1 MQAQHLIIMAVLL
14 PLSWVVLGYFV
25 WRAIVRI
32 HRRHA
37 AQTQLLHAE
46 IERLLQQQRDHER
59 MVKTV
64 PFTVSDRSALINIAQ
79 TLELAA
85 RTWKGLRA
93 TEQAARATAH
103 QQLLN
108 QFASRIHAYLAS
120 SKELSSQPLD
130 TQLIEWLNE
139 HGDLWGELETSTI
152 RFPHEAAT
160 EGYQH
165 LRDALREAFELDTKH
180 RALRNSLPQAEY
192 AA

>member
-25 WRAIVRI
+25 WRAIARI

-37 AQTQLLHAE
+37 AQAQLLHAE
-46 IERLLQQQRDHER
+46 IERLLQQQRDHEL
-59 MVKTV
+59 MVKAA
-64 PFTVSDRSALINIAQ
+64 PFTLNDRASLIAISQ
-79 TLELAA
+79 TLELAE

-93 TEQAARATAH
+93 TEQADRANAH

-108 QFASRIHAYLAS
+108 QFASRIRGYLTSCKA
-120 SKELSSQPLD
+120 LNGQPLD

-139 HGDLWGELETSTI
+139 RGDLWGEPEASTI
-152 RFPHEAAT
+152 RFPHDAAT
-160 EGYQH
+160 DGYPH
-165 LRDALREAFELDTKH
+165 LRDALREAYELDTQR
-180 RALRNSLPQAEY
+180 RAVEFNQPKAED